1 MTRRILVIEDEENM
15 RWVLKRALEKSG
27 YQVMTLGRGD
37 QAIKFFAS
45 SRVDLV
51 LLDLKMPGMDGIS
64 VLRELRQL
72 SIDVPIL
79 LLTAYAS
86 VPTAV
91 DAIKIGATDYLR
103 KPFDLEDIL
112 TRISYYLH
120 RKSDPDR
127 SQETDSDPNQ
137 PSFHT
142 FIGASPKLHGVTALA
157 RTAAETAYTVVIQG
171 EVGSGRQ
178 HLAKLIHHN
187 CRLTSEGA
195 LVAIDCGHL
204 PLPLLKQ
211 ELLDT
216 PSDDNQTN
224 EETRYGGRWQ
234 SALGGS
240 LLLANVQTLPD
251 SLLSPLVDQLASYLR
266 TPARPHG
273 FRLLLTC
280 TESLPSEWEA
290 LSATAIHIQIPPL
303 RQHIDDLSLL
313 LAHFGPDVVW
323 SSEVKQALTKYQ
335 WPGNVGEFKHIV
347 QQSMLLARSA
357 QVDLTHLPPDI
368 LNADPKAETTSTSTM
383 VLPPEGIDLEAL
395 ERNLI
400 QQALTIAKGN
410 KAHAAR
416 LLGLSRATLLYR
428 IDKYRLMNNSP

>member
-72 SIDVPIL
+72 STDVPIL

-120 RKSDPDR
+120 RHSAPNR
-127 SQETDSDPNQ
+127 SQEIAPEQ
-137 PSFHT
+137 PSFHA
-142 FIGASPKLHGVTALA
+142 FIGASPHLHGVLALA
-157 RTAAETAYTVVIQG
+157 KTAAETTYTVIIQG

-178 HLAKLIHHN
+178 HMAKLIHQN
-187 CRLTSEGA
+187 SEMTSEGS
-195 LVAIDCGHL
+195 LVAIDCANL
-204 PLPLLKQ
+204 PLPLLTQ

-216 PSDDNQTN
+216 PNDDEQTI
-224 EETRYGGRWQ
+224 EERVHGGRWQ
-234 SALGGS
+234 WALGGS
-240 LLLANVQTLPD
+240 LLLANVQALPD
-251 SLLSPLVDQLASYLR
+251 GLLNPLVDHLSSYLR

-273 FRLLLTC
+273 LRLFLTC
-280 TESLPSEWEA
+280 NESLPSVWKP
-290 LSATAIHIQIPPL
+290 LSAAAIHIEIPPL
-303 RQHIDDLSLL
+303 RQRIDDLSLL
-313 LAHFGPDVVW
+313 LSHFAPDVAW
-323 SSEVKQALTKYQ
+323 SPEAKYSLAIYD
-335 WPGNVGEFKHIV
+335 WPGNVGELKHVV
-347 QQSMLLARSA
+347 QQSALLARSG
-357 QVDLTHLPPDI
+357 QVDTAHLPPHI
-368 LNADPKAETTSTSTM
+368 LNAVSETETTSTSTM
-383 VLPPEGIDLEAL
+383 ILPPEGIDLEAL
-395 ERNLI
+395 EKNLI
-400 QQALTIAKGN
+400 EQALTIAKGN

-416 LLGLSRATLLYR
+416 LLGLTRATLLYR
-428 IDKYRLMNNSP
+428 IDKHGLA